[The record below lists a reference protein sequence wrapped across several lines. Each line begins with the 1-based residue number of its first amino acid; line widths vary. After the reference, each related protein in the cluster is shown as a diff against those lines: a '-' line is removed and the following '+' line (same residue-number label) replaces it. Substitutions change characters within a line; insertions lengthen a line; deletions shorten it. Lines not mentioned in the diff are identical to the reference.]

1 MPEGTPQRL
10 RFPRAARIKQSRDFA
25 RARQEGQ
32 RCVCG
37 CMIANWR
44 ILPDGTP
51 TRLGLVVSRKVGGA
65 VVRSR
70 ARRLLR
76 EAFRLHQYAL
86 ARPVD
91 LVLVARHS
99 ITRLGLGGVAKDFL
113 TTMKRA
119 GLLSARPEAQ
129 LAAPVRLAEVGQ
141 NQTQSEG
148 QSAER

>member
-1 MPEGTPQRL
+1 MSPVPPQPL
-10 RFPRAARIKQSRDFA
+10 RFPRAARIKQGRDFA

-44 ILPDGTP
+44 VLPADGA
-51 TRLGLVVSRKVGGA
+51 TRLGVVVSRKVGGA

-76 EAFRLHQYAL
+76 ESFRLHQYEL

-91 LVLVARHS
+91 LVLVARKS
-99 ITRLGLGGVAKDFL
+99 ITDLGFGGVEKDFL

-119 GLLSARPEAQ
+119 GLLTPGLGNRNSDPATR
-129 LAAPVRLAEVGQ
+129 
-141 NQTQSEG
+141 
-148 QSAER
+148 

>member
-1 MPEGTPQRL
+1 MPAVPPKRL
-10 RFPRAARIKQSRDFA
+10 RFPRAARIKQGRDFA

-32 RCVCG
+32 RYVCG
-37 CMIANWR
+37 CLIANWR
-44 ILPDGTP
+44 VLPDGTS

-76 EAFRLHQYAL
+76 ETFRLHQRDL

-91 LVLVARHS
+91 LVLVARQS
-99 ITRLGLGGVAKDFL
+99 IANHGRSEVEKDFL

-119 GLLSARPEAQ
+119 GLLSPPPEVRPG
-129 LAAPVRLAEVGQ
+129 APERLG
-141 NQTQSEG
+141 
-148 QSAER
+148 SAG

>member
-1 MPEGTPQRL
+1 MPPGPPKRL
-10 RFPRAARIKQSRDFA
+10 RFPRSARIKQGRDFA

-37 CMIANWR
+37 CLIANWR
-44 ILPDGTP
+44 VLPEGNS

-76 EAFRLHQYAL
+76 ETFRLHQREL

-91 LVLVARHS
+91 LVLVARQS
-99 ITRLGLGGVAKDFL
+99 IANHGRSEVEKDFL

-119 GLLSARPEAQ
+119 GLLSTPSEVRGGAPE
-129 LAAPVRLAEVGQ
+129 RR
-141 NQTQSEG
+141 EG
-148 QSAER
+148 GSAG